1 MALTVFE
8 ARYFDGVT
16 AKPHQVTVE
25 LYGACLRIEIPG
37 SAPVDWR
44 YRDIQVLDQPV
55 SPQPA
60 KLTTGKER
68 NARLYIEPEYWA
80 ALKTKLPS
88 TAFPTIRLATSWK
101 ALLAYTGLSL
111 AFVFGAVSFGPGLF
125 EQASG
130 LIPRETEVQIGKMAL
145 ASSIDHPVCIA
156 PQGHLALQKMVDN
169 LKQGMTR
176 DVPVHV
182 RVVSDDETLNA
193 LAAPGG
199 QLILFSGIIRH
210 ANSAEEV
217 AGVLAHEMAHVE
229 MNHPMKSLMRHL
241 GVSFTLQMMLGDTV
255 ALGNTAQFAGM
266 LNHLHYSR
274 KDELEADKVGFELL
288 EKANID
294 PSGLTLFFERVKQM
308 EAKNHNPV
316 NGHWGLDDYFSTHPP
331 TAQRIHQLT
340 ATRADSRNYRPL
352 LDQHEW
358 RALRAICTEQADLR
372 SIP

>member
-1 MALTVFE
+1 M
-8 ARYFDGVT
+8 
-16 AKPHQVTVE
+16 TVE
-25 LYGACLRIEIPG
+25 LYGICLRIETPDSTPI
-37 SAPVDWR
+37 DWR

-55 SPQPA
+55 PPQPA
-60 KLTTGKER
+60 KLTAGKES
-68 NARLYIEPEYWA
+68 NARLYIEPEYWPV
-80 ALKTKLPS
+80 LKAKLPA
-88 TAFPTIRLATSWK
+88 TAFPAIRLATSWK
-101 ALLAYTGLSL
+101 ALLSYTGLSL
-111 AFVFGAVSFGPGLF
+111 AFVFGAVSYGPGVF

-145 ASSIDHPVCIA
+145 ASSIDYPVCIA
-156 PQGHLALQKMVDN
+156 PQGDLALQKMVDN

-176 DVPVHV
+176 DVPVNV

-210 ANSAEEV
+210 ASSAEEV

-241 GVSFTLQMMLGDTV
+241 GVSFTLQMMFGDTG
-255 ALGNTAQFAGM
+255 AFKNTAQFAGM

-308 EAKNHNPV
+308 ETKNHNPAH
-316 NGHWGLDDYFSTHPP
+316 GHWELGDYFSTHPP
-331 TAQRIHQLT
+331 TEQRIHQLT
-340 ATRADSRNYRPL
+340 TAQADSQNYRPL
-352 LDQHEW
+352 LDRHEW
-358 RALRAICTEQADLR
+358 QALRAICTEQTDFR